1 MYSENVGGNWGLP
14 AGYMET
20 LTAPGRS
27 YAAAISSVGSSIA
40 GAITKYQENKA
51 EDAYVTERYEA
62 LAPHLEKFARGG
74 NMMDKNSPES
84 KTIAQAEKF
93 HSGSLAQKKAALHAA
108 EFSLNRFDRE
118 EAKLEEQSRYMA
130 DRAMRD
136 WSFKQSQDEA
146 ARAAADRD
154 AFNRMMRF
162 KGQPGQMVEQLNRQT
177 TQQIPE
183 ALVQAADFLRPF
195 PSMANVPD
203 RFTAAPRT
211 EGQPEPLIERLDR
224 LKSMTKESIEQLNRP
239 PLAGQGSSVP
249 PRGVVTLRDEGGG
262 VFRDV
267 GRYLE
272 DTYRVVEK
280 MDANAPLTWK
290 RWKAA
295 NEAERAAAN
304 TGPSVPP
311 RGVVTLRDEG
321 GGAGAAMGD
330 VGRYISDKYNQEGLL
345 GFVRP
350 AAQALMASSPLN
362 WPGMAA
368 AYVADRGAE
377 RTARDV
383 AKLVPESAVRVVA
396 GNEGVKLRNDAVQ
409 ADAMMASAPSE
420 AFRDSARLPQPT
432 TTPVAPQKMVPFT
445 TSEPQA
451 SVFVPR
457 NAQQAVAEMMQYAKE
472 QGIQMTPQLYQ
483 QIQQRAFAENPPET
497 PAGQQSDTTTIGPG
511 GQTTRTYKSGKE
523 NELKPV
529 TGFDGKPSPYFATVN
544 GQLVKLADPTPAEA
558 RSMTEAQGK
567 ALQYLTEMQQT
578 TSVFTKIENQGYN
591 PTSNLWDR
599 LTPSVMNSR
608 EGVAYSN
615 AMDKWIEAVL
625 RDRSGAAIADPE
637 YAKARKVFFPEYRDS
652 AKNVQNK
659 RELREAAMRAMN
671 DRVIGR
677 PGNVYTQFGKMEG
690 GTEVVRDYNPAT
702 RDFNK

>member
-1 MYSENVGGNWGLP
+1 MPRQRMYSENVGGNWGLP

-51 EDAYVTERYEA
+51 EDAYVTARYEE
-62 LAPHLEKFARGG
+62 LAPHLERYARGG

-154 AFNRMMRF
+154 AFNKMMEFQGQSGRMV
-162 KGQPGQMVEQLNRQT
+162 KPPDKQT

-183 ALVQAADFLRPF
+183 ALVQAADFLRPL

-211 EGQPEPLIERLDR
+211 EGQPESLIERLDR
-224 LKSMTKESIEQLNRP
+224 LNPTTKRLIEELNRP

-249 PRGVVTLRDEGGG
+249 PRGVV
-262 VFRDV
+262 
-267 GRYLE
+267 
-272 DTYRVVEK
+272 
-280 MDANAPLTWK
+280 
-290 RWKAA
+290 
-295 NEAERAAAN
+295 
-304 TGPSVPP
+304 S
-311 RGVVTLRDEG
+311 LRDEG

-345 GFVRP
+345 GFARP

-558 RSMTEAQGK
+558 RVMTESQGK